1 MDGGFD
7 ELASWEQCSKS
18 CETGISI
25 RQLACTKPTPKHGG
39 KPCLGNATQFEE
51 CNTQPCPGKSQ
62 FLVFFRKIR
71 MFYFQL
77 MENGHHGDHGVN
89 VQTAVE
95 LLIKQGYETVLI
107 QSLRTVALSVKAK
120 MKIPSNAEIPQ
131 KNVASSLVAQNMNS
145 DLILALCILKVE
157 LQRPKLR
164 QCSNVAN
171 ISNGKMTKQCAYIM
185 VRLCKLNIKTQS
197 DLFHTFQNHYTKFKL
212 WKV

>member
-1 MDGGFD
+1 
-7 ELASWEQCSKS
+7 
-18 CETGISI
+18 
-25 RQLACTKPTPKHGG
+25 
-39 KPCLGNATQFEE
+39 
-51 CNTQPCPGKSQ
+51 
-62 FLVFFRKIR
+62 
-71 MFYFQL
+71 

-107 QSLRTVALSVKAK
+107 QSLRTVALSAKAK

-131 KNVASSLVAQNMNS
+131 KNVASSHVAQNMNS
-145 DLILALCILKVE
+145 DPILALCILRVE

-171 ISNGKMTKQCAYIM
+171 ISNGKMTKQFAYIM
-185 VRLCKLNIKTQS
+185 VRSCKLNIKTQS

-212 WKV
+212 WKVWEATLTTSIALFYCFRFIPSVKSLARFGIVLQKSKIKLLFFIIQFWYLF